1 MKLNMNKE
9 ELRKFL
15 LHAPQVSIIKYYEN
29 IHPVDILDILRECP
43 EDKSDILCRLPEE
56 LIADIID
63 EAEDEE
69 KYDILMEFS
78 ENKQKNIIEEMSSDE
93 LTDLLG
99 MLDEEQSN
107 KILEKMTDED
117 ARKVRQLLSYDPD
130 TAAGIMA
137 TEFVALKENMTVEQ
151 TLRYLQKYGD
161 ENENINDLYVVDNF
175 DKLKGV
181 VSLKEL
187 VTTSFETR
195 ISEVAHTKVEGIL
208 FSTDQEEVGQLLS
221 YDPDTA
227 AGIMATEFVALKENM
242 TVEQTL
248 RYLQKYG
255 DENENINDLYVVDNF
270 DKLKGVVSLK
280 ELVTTSFETRISE
293 VAHTKVEGI
302 LFSTDQEEV
311 GHRFEKYG
319 YLTMPV
325 IDNSNRLL
333 GVVTVDDA
341 MQILRD
347 ETTEDIHRLG
357 GIDEGEKVDGKLT
370 ESVKSRLPWLIVNLF
385 TAILA
390 SAVVGA
396 FEGTIEAVVS
406 LATFMP
412 IVTGMGGN
420 AGTQTLTIIVRG
432 LALGELNFKNMK
444 KVFLKE
450 VGVGL
455 LTGIAIGLIIGV
467 LGFLWER
474 NFIFGIII
482 GVAMIL
488 NMVVAT
494 ITGYLVP
501 IILKKFKVDPAL
513 ASSIFVTTFTDVLG
527 FFFFLGLATLLIQ
540 YLI

>member
-1 MKLNMNKE
+1 MKLNMNKD

-15 LHAPQVSIIKYYEN
+15 LHAPQASIIKYVES
-29 IHPVDILDILRECP
+29 IHPVDILDVLRDYP
-43 EDKSDILCRLPEE
+43 EDKEDILYRLPEG

-63 EAEDEE
+63 EADDEE
-69 KYDILMEFS
+69 KYSILMEFS
-78 ENKQKNIIEEMSSDE
+78 ENKQKNIVEEMSSDE

-99 MLDEEQSN
+99 MLDEEKAN

-137 TEFVALKENMTVEQ
+137 TEFVALKENMTVGE
-151 TLRYLQKYGD
+151 TLKYLQKYGE
-161 ENENINDLYVVDNF
+161 ENENIYDLYVVDNF

-181 VSLKEL
+181 ISLKEL
-187 VTTSFETR
+187 VTKNFNTR
-195 ISEVAHTKVEGIL
+195 ISDVIHTKIEGIP
-208 FSTDQEEVGQLLS
+208 
-221 YDPDTA
+221 Y
-227 AGIMATEFVALKENM
+227 N
-242 TVEQTL
+242 
-248 RYLQKYG
+248 
-255 DENENINDLYVVDNF
+255 
-270 DKLKGVVSLK
+270 
-280 ELVTTSFETRISE
+280 
-293 VAHTKVEGI
+293 
-302 LFSTDQEEV
+302 TDQEEV

-325 IDNSNRLL
+325 VDNSNRLL
-333 GVVTVDDA
+333 GVVTFDDV

-357 GIDEGEKVDGKLT
+357 GVDEGEKVDGSLKD
-370 ESVKSRLPWLIVNLF
+370 SVKSRLPWLIVNLV

-390 SAVVGA
+390 AAVVGM
-396 FEGTIEAVVS
+396 FEGTIQAVVS

-444 KVFLKE
+444 KVFFKE
-450 VGVGL
+450 IGVGVV
-455 LTGIAIGLIIGV
+455 TGVVIGFIIGV
-467 LGFLWER
+467 LGYIWEG
-474 NFIFGIII
+474 NFMFGIII
-482 GVAMIL
+482 SVAMLL
-488 NMVVAT
+488 NMIVAT

-501 IILKKFKVDPAL
+501 VVLKKFKVDPAL

-540 YLI
+540 YLM

>member
-1 MKLNMNKE
+1 MKLNMNKD

-15 LHAPQVSIIKYYEN
+15 LHAPQASIIKYVES
-29 IHPVDILDILRECP
+29 IHPVDILDVLRDYP
-43 EDKSDILCRLPEE
+43 EDKEDILYRLPEG

-63 EAEDEE
+63 EADDEE
-69 KYDILMEFS
+69 KYSILMEFS
-78 ENKQKNIIEEMSSDE
+78 ENKQKNIVEEMSSDE

-99 MLDEEQSN
+99 MLDEEKAN

-137 TEFVALKENMTVEQ
+137 TEFVALKENMTVEE
-151 TLRYLQKYGD
+151 TLKYLQKYGE
-161 ENENINDLYVVDNF
+161 ENENIYDLYVVDNF

-181 VSLKEL
+181 ISLKEL
-187 VTTSFETR
+187 VTKNFNTR
-195 ISEVAHTKVEGIL
+195 ISDVIHTKIEGIP
-208 FSTDQEEVGQLLS
+208 
-221 YDPDTA
+221 Y
-227 AGIMATEFVALKENM
+227 N
-242 TVEQTL
+242 
-248 RYLQKYG
+248 
-255 DENENINDLYVVDNF
+255 
-270 DKLKGVVSLK
+270 
-280 ELVTTSFETRISE
+280 
-293 VAHTKVEGI
+293 
-302 LFSTDQEEV
+302 TDQEEV

-325 IDNSNRLL
+325 VDNSNRLL
-333 GVVTVDDA
+333 GVVTFDDV

-357 GIDEGEKVDGKLT
+357 GVDEGEKVDGSLKD
-370 ESVKSRLPWLIVNLF
+370 SVKSRLPWLIVNLV

-390 SAVVGA
+390 AAVVGM
-396 FEGTIEAVVS
+396 FEGTIQAVVS

-444 KVFLKE
+444 KVFFKE
-450 VGVGL
+450 IGVGVV
-455 LTGIAIGLIIGV
+455 TGVVIGFIIGV
-467 LGFLWER
+467 LGYIWEG
-474 NFIFGIII
+474 NFMFGIII
-482 GVAMIL
+482 SVAMLL
-488 NMVVAT
+488 NMIVAT

-501 IILKKFKVDPAL
+501 VVLKKFKVDPAL

-527 FFFFLGLATLLIQ
+527 FFFFLG
-540 YLI
+540 

>member
-15 LHAPQVSIIKYYEN
+15 LHAPQASIIKYSEN
-29 IHPVDILDILRECP
+29 IHPVDILDVLREYSD
-43 EDKSDILCRLPEE
+43 DKRDILNRLPEN

-69 KYDILMEFS
+69 KYEILMEFS

-99 MLDEEQSN
+99 MLEDEQAN
-107 KILEKMTDED
+107 RILAKMTDED

-137 TEFVALKENMTVEQ
+137 TEFVALKENMTVEE
-151 TLRYLQKYGD
+151 TLKYLQKYGE
-161 ENENINDLYVVDNF
+161 ENENIYDLYVVDSF

-181 VSLKEL
+181 VSLNEL
-187 VTTSFETR
+187 VTKSFDTR
-195 ISEVAHTKVEGIL
+195 ISEVIHTKIEGVP
-208 FSTDQEEVGQLLS
+208 F
-221 YDPDTA
+221 
-227 AGIMATEFVALKENM
+227 N
-242 TVEQTL
+242 
-248 RYLQKYG
+248 
-255 DENENINDLYVVDNF
+255 
-270 DKLKGVVSLK
+270 
-280 ELVTTSFETRISE
+280 
-293 VAHTKVEGI
+293 
-302 LFSTDQEEV
+302 TDQEEV

-325 IDNSNRLL
+325 VDNSNRLL
-333 GVVTVDDA
+333 GIVTFDDV

-357 GIDEGEKVDGKLT
+357 GIDEGEKVDGTLK
-370 ESVKSRLPWLIVNLF
+370 ESVRSRLPWLIVNLV

-390 SAVVGA
+390 SAVVGM

-444 KVFLKE
+444 KVFFKE

-455 LTGIAIGLIIGV
+455 LTGIVIGFIIGV
-467 LGFLWER
+467 LGFIWEG
-474 NFIFGIII
+474 NFVFGIII

-488 NMVVAT
+488 NMIVAT

-501 IILKKFKVDPAL
+501 IVLKKFKVDPAL

-527 FFFFLGLATLLIQ
+527 FFFFLGLATILIQ

>member
-1 MKLNMNKE
+1 MKLNMNKD

-15 LHAPQVSIIKYYEN
+15 LHAPQASIIKYVES
-29 IHPVDILDILRECP
+29 IHPVDILDVLRDYP
-43 EDKSDILCRLPEE
+43 EDKEDILYRLPEG

-63 EAEDEE
+63 EADDEE
-69 KYDILMEFS
+69 KYSILKEFS
-78 ENKQKNIIEEMSSDE
+78 ENKQKNIVEEMSSDE

-99 MLDEEQSN
+99 MLDEEKAN

-137 TEFVALKENMTVEQ
+137 TEFVALKENMTVEE
-151 TLRYLQKYGD
+151 TLKYLQKYGE
-161 ENENINDLYVVDNF
+161 ENENIYDLYVVDNF

-181 VSLKEL
+181 ISLKEL
-187 VTTSFETR
+187 VTKNFNTR
-195 ISEVAHTKVEGIL
+195 ISDVIHTKIEGIP
-208 FSTDQEEVGQLLS
+208 
-221 YDPDTA
+221 Y
-227 AGIMATEFVALKENM
+227 N
-242 TVEQTL
+242 
-248 RYLQKYG
+248 
-255 DENENINDLYVVDNF
+255 
-270 DKLKGVVSLK
+270 
-280 ELVTTSFETRISE
+280 
-293 VAHTKVEGI
+293 
-302 LFSTDQEEV
+302 TDQEEV

-325 IDNSNRLL
+325 VDNSNRLL
-333 GVVTVDDA
+333 GVVTFDDV

-357 GIDEGEKVDGKLT
+357 GVDEGEKVDGSLKD
-370 ESVKSRLPWLIVNLF
+370 SVKSRLPWLIVNLV

-390 SAVVGA
+390 AAVVGM
-396 FEGTIEAVVS
+396 FEGTIQAVVS

-444 KVFLKE
+444 KVFFKE
-450 VGVGL
+450 IGVGVV
-455 LTGIAIGLIIGV
+455 TGVVIGFIIGV
-467 LGFLWER
+467 LGYIWEG
-474 NFIFGIII
+474 NFMFGIII
-482 GVAMIL
+482 SVAMLL
-488 NMVVAT
+488 NMIVAT

-501 IILKKFKVDPAL
+501 VVLKKFKVDPAL

-540 YLI
+540 YLM

>member
-1 MKLNMNKE
+1 MKLNMNKD

-15 LHAPQVSIIKYYEN
+15 LHAPQASIIKYVES
-29 IHPVDILDILRECP
+29 IHPVDILDVLRDYP
-43 EDKSDILCRLPEE
+43 EDKEDILYRLPEG

-63 EAEDEE
+63 EADDEE
-69 KYDILMEFS
+69 KYSILMEFS
-78 ENKQKNIIEEMSSDE
+78 ENKQKNIVEEMSSDE

-99 MLDEEQSN
+99 MLDEEKAN

-137 TEFVALKENMTVEQ
+137 TEFVALKENMTVEE
-151 TLRYLQKYGD
+151 TLKYLQKYGE
-161 ENENINDLYVVDNF
+161 ENENIYDLYVVDNF

-181 VSLKEL
+181 ISLKEL
-187 VTTSFETR
+187 VTKNFNTR
-195 ISEVAHTKVEGIL
+195 ISDVIHTKIEGIP
-208 FSTDQEEVGQLLS
+208 
-221 YDPDTA
+221 Y
-227 AGIMATEFVALKENM
+227 N
-242 TVEQTL
+242 
-248 RYLQKYG
+248 
-255 DENENINDLYVVDNF
+255 
-270 DKLKGVVSLK
+270 
-280 ELVTTSFETRISE
+280 
-293 VAHTKVEGI
+293 
-302 LFSTDQEEV
+302 TDQEEV

-325 IDNSNRLL
+325 VDNSNRLL
-333 GVVTVDDA
+333 GVVTFDDV

-357 GIDEGEKVDGKLT
+357 GVDEGEKVDGSLKD
-370 ESVKSRLPWLIVNLF
+370 SVKSRLHWLIVNLV

-390 SAVVGA
+390 AAVVGM
-396 FEGTIEAVVS
+396 FEGTIQAVVS

-444 KVFLKE
+444 KVFFKE
-450 VGVGL
+450 IGVGVV
-455 LTGIAIGLIIGV
+455 TGVVIGFIIGV
-467 LGFLWER
+467 LGYIWEG
-474 NFIFGIII
+474 NFMFGIII
-482 GVAMIL
+482 SVAMLL
-488 NMVVAT
+488 NMIVAT

-501 IILKKFKVDPAL
+501 VVLKKFKVDPAL

-540 YLI
+540 YLM

>member
-15 LHAPQVSIIKYYEN
+15 LHAPQASIIKYSEN
-29 IHPVDILDILRECP
+29 IHPVDILDVLRDYP
-43 EDKSDILCRLPEE
+43 EDKKDILYRLPEN

-69 KYDILMEFS
+69 KYEILMEFS

-99 MLDEEQSN
+99 MLEDEQAN
-107 KILEKMTDED
+107 RILAKMTDED

-137 TEFVALKENMTVEQ
+137 TEFVALKENMTVEE
-151 TLRYLQKYGD
+151 TLKYLQKYGE
-161 ENENINDLYVVDNF
+161 ENENIYDLYVVDSF

-181 VSLKEL
+181 VSLNEL
-187 VTTSFETR
+187 VTKSFDTR
-195 ISEVAHTKVEGIL
+195 ISEVIHTKIEGVP
-208 FSTDQEEVGQLLS
+208 F
-221 YDPDTA
+221 
-227 AGIMATEFVALKENM
+227 N
-242 TVEQTL
+242 
-248 RYLQKYG
+248 
-255 DENENINDLYVVDNF
+255 
-270 DKLKGVVSLK
+270 
-280 ELVTTSFETRISE
+280 
-293 VAHTKVEGI
+293 
-302 LFSTDQEEV
+302 TDQEEV

-325 IDNSNRLL
+325 VDSSNRLL
-333 GVVTVDDA
+333 GIVTFDDV

-357 GIDEGEKVDGKLT
+357 GIDEGEKVDGTLK
-370 ESVKSRLPWLIVNLF
+370 ESVRSRLPWLIVNLV

-390 SAVVGA
+390 SAVVGM

-444 KVFLKE
+444 KVFFKE

-455 LTGIAIGLIIGV
+455 LTGIVIGLIIGV
-467 LGFLWER
+467 LGFIWEG

-488 NMVVAT
+488 NMIVAT

-501 IILKKFKVDPAL
+501 IVLKKFKVDPAL

-527 FFFFLGLATLLIQ
+527 FFFFLGLATILIQ

>member
-1 MKLNMNKE
+1 MKLNMNKD

-15 LHAPQVSIIKYYEN
+15 LHAPQASIIKYVES
-29 IHPVDILDILRECP
+29 IHPVDILDVLRDYP
-43 EDKSDILCRLPEE
+43 EDKEDILYRLPEG

-63 EAEDEE
+63 EADDEE
-69 KYDILMEFS
+69 KYSILMEFS
-78 ENKQKNIIEEMSSDE
+78 ENKQKNIVEEMSSDE

-99 MLDEEQSN
+99 MLDEEKAN

-137 TEFVALKENMTVEQ
+137 TEFVALKENMTVEE
-151 TLRYLQKYGD
+151 TLKYLQKYGE
-161 ENENINDLYVVDNF
+161 ENENIYDLYVVDNF

-181 VSLKEL
+181 ISLKEI
-187 VTTSFETR
+187 VTKKFNTR
-195 ISEVAHTKVEGIL
+195 ISDVIHTKIEGIP
-208 FSTDQEEVGQLLS
+208 
-221 YDPDTA
+221 Y
-227 AGIMATEFVALKENM
+227 N
-242 TVEQTL
+242 
-248 RYLQKYG
+248 
-255 DENENINDLYVVDNF
+255 
-270 DKLKGVVSLK
+270 
-280 ELVTTSFETRISE
+280 
-293 VAHTKVEGI
+293 
-302 LFSTDQEEV
+302 TDQEEV

-325 IDNSNRLL
+325 VDNSNRLL
-333 GVVTVDDA
+333 GVVTFDDV

-357 GIDEGEKVDGKLT
+357 GVDEGEKVDGSLKD
-370 ESVKSRLPWLIVNLF
+370 SVKSRLPWLIVNLV

-390 SAVVGA
+390 AAVVGM
-396 FEGTIEAVVS
+396 FEGTIQAVVS

-444 KVFLKE
+444 KVFFKE
-450 VGVGL
+450 IGVGVV
-455 LTGIAIGLIIGV
+455 TGVVIGFIIGV
-467 LGFLWER
+467 LGYIWEG
-474 NFIFGIII
+474 NFMFGIII
-482 GVAMIL
+482 SVAMLL
-488 NMVVAT
+488 NMIVAT

-501 IILKKFKVDPAL
+501 VVLKKFKVDPAL

-540 YLI
+540 YLM

>member
-1 MKLNMNKE
+1 M
-9 ELRKFL
+9 
-15 LHAPQVSIIKYYEN
+15 
-29 IHPVDILDILRECP
+29 
-43 EDKSDILCRLPEE
+43 
-56 LIADIID
+56 
-63 EAEDEE
+63 
-69 KYDILMEFS
+69 
-78 ENKQKNIIEEMSSDE
+78 
-93 LTDLLG
+93 
-99 MLDEEQSN
+99 
-107 KILEKMTDED
+107 
-117 ARKVRQLLSYDPD
+117 
-130 TAAGIMA
+130 
-137 TEFVALKENMTVEQ
+137 
-151 TLRYLQKYGD
+151 
-161 ENENINDLYVVDNF
+161 
-175 DKLKGV
+175 
-181 VSLKEL
+181 
-187 VTTSFETR
+187 
-195 ISEVAHTKVEGIL
+195 
-208 FSTDQEEVGQLLS
+208 
-221 YDPDTA
+221 
-227 AGIMATEFVALKENM
+227 
-242 TVEQTL
+242 
-248 RYLQKYG
+248 
-255 DENENINDLYVVDNF
+255 
-270 DKLKGVVSLK
+270 
-280 ELVTTSFETRISE
+280 
-293 VAHTKVEGI
+293 
-302 LFSTDQEEV
+302 
-311 GHRFEKYG
+311 
-319 YLTMPV
+319 
-325 IDNSNRLL
+325 
-333 GVVTVDDA
+333 
-341 MQILRD
+341 
-347 ETTEDIHRLG
+347 
-357 GIDEGEKVDGKLT
+357 
-370 ESVKSRLPWLIVNLF
+370 
-385 TAILA
+385 A

>member
-1 MKLNMNKE
+1 MKLNMNKD

-15 LHAPQVSIIKYYEN
+15 LHAPQASIIKYVES
-29 IHPVDILDILRECP
+29 IHPVDILDVLRDYP
-43 EDKSDILCRLPEE
+43 EDKEDILYRLPEG

-63 EAEDEE
+63 EADDEE
-69 KYDILMEFS
+69 KYSILMEFS
-78 ENKQKNIIEEMSSDE
+78 ENKQKNIVEEMSSYE

-99 MLDEEQSN
+99 MLDEEKAN

-137 TEFVALKENMTVEQ
+137 TEFVALKENMTVEE
-151 TLRYLQKYGD
+151 TLKYLQKYGE
-161 ENENINDLYVVDNF
+161 ENENIYDLYVVDNF

-181 VSLKEL
+181 ISLKEL
-187 VTTSFETR
+187 VTKNFNTR
-195 ISEVAHTKVEGIL
+195 ISDVIHTKIEGIP
-208 FSTDQEEVGQLLS
+208 
-221 YDPDTA
+221 Y
-227 AGIMATEFVALKENM
+227 N
-242 TVEQTL
+242 
-248 RYLQKYG
+248 
-255 DENENINDLYVVDNF
+255 
-270 DKLKGVVSLK
+270 
-280 ELVTTSFETRISE
+280 
-293 VAHTKVEGI
+293 
-302 LFSTDQEEV
+302 TDQEEV

-325 IDNSNRLL
+325 VDNSNRLL
-333 GVVTVDDA
+333 GVVTFDDV

-357 GIDEGEKVDGKLT
+357 GVDEGEKVDGSLKD
-370 ESVKSRLPWLIVNLF
+370 SVKSRLPWLIVNLV

-390 SAVVGA
+390 AAVVGM
-396 FEGTIEAVVS
+396 FEGTIQAVVS

-444 KVFLKE
+444 KVFFKE
-450 VGVGL
+450 IGVGVV
-455 LTGIAIGLIIGV
+455 TGVVIGFIIGV
-467 LGFLWER
+467 LGYIWEG
-474 NFIFGIII
+474 NFMFGIII
-482 GVAMIL
+482 SVAMLL
-488 NMVVAT
+488 NMIVAT

-501 IILKKFKVDPAL
+501 VVLKKFKVDPAL

-540 YLI
+540 YLM

>member
-1 MKLNMNKE
+1 MKLNMNKD

-15 LHAPQVSIIKYYEN
+15 LHAPQASIIKYVES
-29 IHPVDILDILRECP
+29 IHPVDILDVLRDYP
-43 EDKSDILCRLPEE
+43 EDKEDILYRLPEG

-63 EAEDEE
+63 EADDEE
-69 KYDILMEFS
+69 KYSILMEFS
-78 ENKQKNIIEEMSSDE
+78 ENKQKNIVEEMSSDE

-99 MLDEEQSN
+99 MLDEEKAN

-137 TEFVALKENMTVEQ
+137 TEFVALKENMTVEE
-151 TLRYLQKYGD
+151 TLKYLQKYGE
-161 ENENINDLYVVDNF
+161 ENENIYDLYVVDNF

-181 VSLKEL
+181 ISLKEL
-187 VTTSFETR
+187 VTKNFNTR
-195 ISEVAHTKVEGIL
+195 ISDVIHTKIEGIP
-208 FSTDQEEVGQLLS
+208 
-221 YDPDTA
+221 Y
-227 AGIMATEFVALKENM
+227 N
-242 TVEQTL
+242 
-248 RYLQKYG
+248 
-255 DENENINDLYVVDNF
+255 
-270 DKLKGVVSLK
+270 
-280 ELVTTSFETRISE
+280 
-293 VAHTKVEGI
+293 
-302 LFSTDQEEV
+302 TDQEEV

-325 IDNSNRLL
+325 VDNSNRLL
-333 GVVTVDDA
+333 GIVTFDDV

-357 GIDEGEKVDGKLT
+357 GVDEGEKVDGSLKD
-370 ESVKSRLPWLIVNLF
+370 SVKSRLPWLIVNLV

-390 SAVVGA
+390 AAVVGM
-396 FEGTIEAVVS
+396 FEGTIQAVVS

-444 KVFLKE
+444 KVFFKE
-450 VGVGL
+450 IGVGVV
-455 LTGIAIGLIIGV
+455 TGVVIGFIIGV
-467 LGFLWER
+467 LGYIWEG
-474 NFIFGIII
+474 NFMFGIII
-482 GVAMIL
+482 SVAMLL
-488 NMVVAT
+488 NMIVAT

-501 IILKKFKVDPAL
+501 VVLKKFKVDPAL

-540 YLI
+540 YLM

>member
-1 MKLNMNKE
+1 MKLNMNKD

-15 LHAPQVSIIKYYEN
+15 LHAPQASIIKYVES
-29 IHPVDILDILRECP
+29 IHPVDILDVLRDYP
-43 EDKSDILCRLPEE
+43 EDKEDILYRLPEG

-63 EAEDEE
+63 EADDEE
-69 KYDILMEFS
+69 KYSILMEFS
-78 ENKQKNIIEEMSSDE
+78 ENKQKNIVEEMSSDE

-99 MLDEEQSN
+99 MLDEEKAN

-137 TEFVALKENMTVEQ
+137 TEFVALKENMTVEE
-151 TLRYLQKYGD
+151 TLKHLQKYGE
-161 ENENINDLYVVDNF
+161 ENENIYDLYVVDNF

-181 VSLKEL
+181 ISLKEL
-187 VTTSFETR
+187 VTKNFNTR
-195 ISEVAHTKVEGIL
+195 ISDVIHTKIEGIP
-208 FSTDQEEVGQLLS
+208 
-221 YDPDTA
+221 Y
-227 AGIMATEFVALKENM
+227 N
-242 TVEQTL
+242 
-248 RYLQKYG
+248 
-255 DENENINDLYVVDNF
+255 
-270 DKLKGVVSLK
+270 
-280 ELVTTSFETRISE
+280 
-293 VAHTKVEGI
+293 
-302 LFSTDQEEV
+302 TDQEEV

-325 IDNSNRLL
+325 VDNSNRLL
-333 GVVTVDDA
+333 GVVTFDDV

-357 GIDEGEKVDGKLT
+357 GVDEGEKVDGSLKD
-370 ESVKSRLPWLIVNLF
+370 SVKSRLPWLIVNLV

-390 SAVVGA
+390 AAVVGM
-396 FEGTIEAVVS
+396 FEGTIQAVVS

-444 KVFLKE
+444 KVFFKE
-450 VGVGL
+450 IGVGVV
-455 LTGIAIGLIIGV
+455 TGVVIGFIIGV
-467 LGFLWER
+467 LGYIWEG
-474 NFIFGIII
+474 NFMFGIII
-482 GVAMIL
+482 SVAMLL
-488 NMVVAT
+488 NMIVAT

-501 IILKKFKVDPAL
+501 VVLKKFKVDPAL

-540 YLI
+540 YLM